1 MPCVLAEAL
10 LPPANDETAV
20 STQVRVQRVAL

>member
-1 MPCVLAEAL
+1 MPRVLAGAL
-10 LPPANDETAV
+10 LPSANNETAV